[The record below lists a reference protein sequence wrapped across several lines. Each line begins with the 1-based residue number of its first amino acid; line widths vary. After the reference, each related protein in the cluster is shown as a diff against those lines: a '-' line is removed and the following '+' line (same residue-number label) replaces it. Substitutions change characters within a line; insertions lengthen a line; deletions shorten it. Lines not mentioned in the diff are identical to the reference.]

1 MFRPFECSLFHQLLP
16 FGSVCFTNFPP
27 IWNFC
32 TQRAVEVAQRLDR
45 CWSGPSLLV
54 QVFSFCCM
62 FKHQLFTLRFDHVA
76 MQLIRRL
83 LLICCYWLDGG
94 GWQLPVLV
102 WCLVC
107 PFPLSHVASTFVS
120 PLVSNKS
127 NLPYVV
133 STYQSSMYLSSMYL
147 LIIYVPI

>member
-1 MFRPFECSLFHQLLP
+1 
-16 FGSVCFTNFPP
+16 
-27 IWNFC
+27 
-32 TQRAVEVAQRLDR
+32 
-45 CWSGPSLLV
+45 
-54 QVFSFCCM
+54 M